1 MGMDELER
9 LGFKSVRPQQKCE
22 SSPEATRSDGQPWEF
37 VGGIQ
42 FDRLATIYAPDGVA
56 VLHIRLPRPES
67 VANHPE
73 EAYRT
78 LVKRWPDGS
87 IKYFLIDFKRL
98 VEE

>member
-1 MGMDELER
+1 MDELER
-9 LGFKSVRPQQKCE
+9 LGFKRVKREQPYDSAPA
-22 SSPEATRSDGQPWEF
+22 ATKPDGQPWEF

-42 FDRLATIYAPDGVA
+42 FNREATIFAPDDVP

-67 VANHPE
+67 ATSDPG

-87 IKYFLIDFKRL
+87 IKYLLISFREL
-98 VEE
+98 VE

>member
-1 MGMDELER
+1 MMDELER
-9 LGFKSVRPQQKCE
+9 LGFRSVKKQQTYE
-22 SSPEATRSDGQPWEF
+22 SSPEATRPDGQPWEF

-42 FDRLATIYAPDGVA
+42 FNREATIFAPDGVP

-67 VANHPE
+67 VTADAN

-87 IKYFLIDFKRL
+87 IKYLLISFRQL
-98 VEE
+98 VE